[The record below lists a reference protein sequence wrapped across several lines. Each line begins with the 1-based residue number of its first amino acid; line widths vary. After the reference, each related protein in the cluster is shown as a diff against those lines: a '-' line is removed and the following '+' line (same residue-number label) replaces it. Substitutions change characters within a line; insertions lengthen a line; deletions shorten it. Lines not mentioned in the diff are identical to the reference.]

1 MKDSKNRVL
10 FIVPPLSSN
19 KAIKVSNH
27 QIPMGFLYMA
37 GMLEKHGF
45 EAKVLDCPV
54 YYNQRREIDK
64 DTVRIG
70 LFPGQIEKAIREFK
84 PSIVG
89 VSCSFTMFEADTF
102 EIVNLV
108 KKADKSIFVVVGG
121 AHSSSNPQYV
131 LRNKNIDMIVIGEGE
146 LTMLEIAEKIRQ
158 GKSLESI
165 KGTALMAGS
174 GKIKKFRKNPAREP
188 IQNLDELEPAWHL
201 IDFKKYFE
209 HPDNYLVT
217 IRSPSVNLITS
228 RGCPGNCTFCSVQ
241 TVWGRRWRAMSA
253 KKVVNQIEFLYKNH
267 GVRHFRINDD
277 NLTLDKKRIMEICN
291 ELIKRK
297 LDIKWDTP
305 SGVAL
310 WTLDEEVIRAM
321 KKAGYYR
328 ITFGIESGSKSSLKY
343 IKKNINLERAGE
355 LIEYCH
361 KVGLWVAS
369 FFIIG
374 FPYETKKEIKETV
387 DYITNS
393 KINFP
398 FVFVAQP
405 YPGTEMYEDFKKEGL
420 LEHGFEETSTFIL
433 SKYHSKHF
441 SAKELNEIRT
451 GIYKKF
457 YLTKL
462 LRYMNPFIFY
472 REFLSK
478 VRSLED
484 IRYVYK
490 IIKSLVTTFFY

>member
-54 YYNQRREIDK
+54 YYSQRREIDPE
-64 DTVRIG
+64 TVRIG
-70 LFPGQIEKAIREFK
+70 LFPEQIEKEIREVK
-84 PSIVG
+84 PNIVG

-102 EIVNLV
+102 EIV
-108 KKADKSIFVVVGG
+108 
-121 AHSSSNPQYV
+121 
-131 LRNKNIDMIVIGEGE
+131 
-146 LTMLEIAEKIRQ
+146 EKIRQ

-165 KGTALMAGS
+165 KGTALMAGR
-174 GKIKKFRKNPAREP
+174 GKIKKFKKNPAREP

-209 HPDNYLVT
+209 HPDNYSVT

-277 NLTLDKKRIMEICN
+277 NLTLDKKRIMEICA
-291 ELIKRK
+291 EIIKRK

-374 FPYETKKEIKETV
+374 FPYETKKEAT
-387 DYITNS
+387 
-393 KINFP
+393 
-398 FVFVAQP
+398 
-405 YPGTEMYEDFKKEGL
+405 
-420 LEHGFEETSTFIL
+420 H
-433 SKYHSKHF
+433 
-441 SAKELNEIRT
+441 
-451 GIYKKF
+451 
-457 YLTKL
+457 
-462 LRYMNPFIFY
+462 NP
-472 REFLSK
+472 
-478 VRSLED
+478 
-484 IRYVYK
+484 
-490 IIKSLVTTFFY
+490 